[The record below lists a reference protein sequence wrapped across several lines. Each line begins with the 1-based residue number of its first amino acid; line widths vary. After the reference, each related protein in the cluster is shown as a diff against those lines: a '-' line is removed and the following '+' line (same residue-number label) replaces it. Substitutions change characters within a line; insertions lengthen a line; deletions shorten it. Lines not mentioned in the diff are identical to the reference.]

1 MKKLLKR
8 KKRSEKQLPSRIT
21 NDTVAEHRE
30 KVLAGGRKH
39 KYPLQYTK
47 YRVVWNTIILS
58 VVAIIAVIVFIWLQL
73 YVWKS
78 TSDVTYRITRL
89 LPLPVAS
96 VDGISVPY
104 SRYLLYHRSTMAFAD
119 GQSVAADKLLFQQ
132 KQAMDNAIKDA
143 YAQKIANERNL
154 VVTDEQVETLIESK
168 RKESNMTE
176 HAYEGVVRDKLH
188 WSMDELRQ
196 AFRAAL
202 LNQAVAFSVDQQA
215 SDLVKKI
222 EAEVREGKALDQIA
236 EAHKDVV
243 QYMSNVTVPKDNSD
257 GGLSA
262 AAARLKPEV
271 ISSATKTLQGDG
283 YYFILLRKSDDQT
296 ITYDYIRVPLTMF
309 SQQFEALKK
318 DNKVQY
324 YIKM

>member
-1 MKKLLKR
+1 
-8 KKRSEKQLPSRIT
+8 
-21 NDTVAEHRE
+21 
-30 KVLAGGRKH
+30 
-39 KYPLQYTK
+39 
-47 YRVVWNTIILS
+47 
-58 VVAIIAVIVFIWLQL
+58 
-73 YVWKS
+73 
-78 TSDVTYRITRL
+78 
-89 LPLPVAS
+89 
-96 VDGISVPY
+96 
-104 SRYLLYHRSTMAFAD
+104 
-119 GQSVAADKLLFQQ
+119 
-132 KQAMDNAIKDA
+132 
-143 YAQKIANERNL
+143 
-154 VVTDEQVETLIESK
+154 
-168 RKESNMTE
+168 MTE

-324 YIKM
+324 CIKM